1 MPPQIRKHHNT
12 SFNTEGLFGTFNV
25 SFDAL
30 GDALALERL
39 IVQGVQPHRLAVELL
54 LPSVV
59 PVAGDGDLVLEERR
73 EEER

>member
-54 LPSVV
+54 LPSVG
-59 PVAGDGDLVLEERR
+59 PVAGDGDLVLVHMNSM
-73 EEER
+73 